1 MLAKFSEVESKRTV
15 FKFWKRKSNFLCC
28 FYLLHKTDTWN
39 WEASCSIRASK
50 KGTKKASSAYKFLV
64 LLIHSYCLHCKLPIV
79 VIQTFCYH
87 GDVTSHFS
95 LLCSLAV
102 ILGFTAVRELNDVA
116 YLLDRSLRSLISSVD
131 MTKFVIP
138 FLWIVICALDCT
150 IYLLF

>member
-1 MLAKFSEVESKRTV
+1 MNPKALYLSLEKEKVTSCVVFTYSIKRTREIG
-15 FKFWKRKSNFLCC
+15 KFHVAFVQRRLRKEQKSVIRVQIC
-28 FYLLHKTDTWN
+28 FAN
-39 WEASCSIRASK
+39 N
-50 KGTKKASSAYKFLV
+50 
-64 LLIHSYCLHCKLPIV
+64 SYCLHCKLPIA

-138 FLWIVICALDCT
+138 FL
-150 IYLLF
+150 